1 MPATYEKIATTTLG
15 SATSSISFGSI
26 SSAYTDLRLSV
37 VLKNVS
43 SDNPILRLNSDT
55 GSNYSRVTIRGT
67 GSAASSSNSAS
78 VGSINLGYNF
88 HGASAQFAFYTID
101 LFAYTGSAFKT
112 LLFTSS
118 EDENGSGNVLRGV
131 GLYRSTSVISTITLS
146 NFSGN
151 NFDTGTTAT
160 LYGILKA

>member
-1 MPATYEKIATTTLG
+1 MPSTYEPIATQTLG
-15 SATSSISFGSI
+15 SAAASITFSSIP
-26 SSAYTDLRLSV
+26 ANYTDLRLAI

-55 GSNYSRVTIRGT
+55 GNNYSRTILT
-67 GSAASSSNSAS
+67 GNGSSATSGRSTSTGN
-78 VGSINLGYNF
+78 IILGYNF
-88 HGASAQFAFYTID
+88 HGGSAQFAFYTID
-101 LFAYTGSAFKT
+101 LFSYTGSTNKT

-118 EDENGSGNVLRGV
+118 EDENGSGHVIRGV
-131 GLYRSTSVISTITLS
+131 GLYRSTSVISAATLS

-160 LYGILKA
+160 LYGIKNA